1 MVDEYQLSWNS
12 EQEYRF
18 YLKSF
23 NWRHRRRN
31 LFPVV
36 TSISFRPISTGEGC
50 SGKHAANV
58 YLEHVALRLSQI
70 EDVPLADALFI
81 LGEALEG
88 YLQLYQHSGY
98 FQVQPEQVCFD
109 RAGKVKVWV
118 NADLS
123 CNYPDTDG
131 NTKHKDEVDMVEQLV
146 RTVNQTID
154 PEEMPTP
161 SIE

>member
-1 MVDEYQLSWNS
+1 MVDEYQLSWGS

-31 LFPVV
+31 LSPVV
-36 TSISFRPISTGEGC
+36 TSVSFRPVSTGEGC
-50 SGKHAANV
+50 SGKYAANV

-70 EDVPLADALFI
+70 EDVPLTDSLFI

-98 FQVQPEQVCFD
+98 FQVCPEQVCFD
-109 RAGKVKVWV
+109 RVGRVKVWV

-123 CNYPDTDG
+123 CNYPDSNEVG
-131 NTKHKDEVDMVEQLV
+131 RRDEVDMVEQLV
-146 RTVNQTID
+146 KIVNEVAD
-154 PEEMPTP
+154 AEEMPSL
-161 SIE
+161 SI